1 LTRKILI
8 LLISFSLL
16 LSGCSEGTA
25 EKQTAAATGSETSST
40 ETAQSGE
47 STLKESSSAF
57 SVEKAG
63 SDSLVVYFSLA
74 GEQYGVGEISKGNT
88 AIVADKIAE
97 KTGADTF
104 EIVPVNNYP
113 ADLQSLFDVAA
124 KEQDENARPDY
135 IGDVENWDQYKT
147 VYIGYPLWYDDM
159 PMIVYHFLEDHDF
172 TEKTV
177 YPFDTS
183 GGQGLL
189 GTVDT
194 IRSICAGADVKD
206 GLTVRGSVAQNNPA
220 ETEKAVDNWLK
231 KNGILP

>member
-1 LTRKILI
+1 M
-8 LLISFSLL
+8 
-16 LSGCSEGTA
+16 
-25 EKQTAAATGSETSST
+25 
-40 ETAQSGE
+40 
-47 STLKESSSAF
+47 
-57 SVEKAG
+57 EKAG
-63 SDSLVVYFSLA
+63 SDFLVVYFSLA

-104 EIVPVNNYP
+104 EIVPVTNYP
-113 ADLQSLFDVAA
+113 ADLQSLFNVAA

-194 IRSICAGADVKD
+194 IRSICAGADVKN